1 MQGLKSMLL
10 KEQQYLETI
19 CCKAEEE
26 LKSSPEEC
34 LCVSKDKHKIRYYH
48 CTANSNGAYISSND
62 MELVRQL
69 ANRYFEGIYAKG
81 LCYG

>member
-26 LKSSPEEC
+26 LKSSPEGC
-34 LCVSKDKHKIRYYH
+34 LRVLKISIKFDIII
-48 CTANSNGAYISSND
+48 A
-62 MELVRQL
+62 RQ
-69 ANRYFEGIYAKG
+69 IVTG
-81 LCYG
+81 LIFQAMTWS